1 MKSNI
6 KTYRYL
12 ANIFVAHYDAYKSD
26 KITHEFLMYS
36 LYTKLTFSDNMHK
49 NLNMILELFNLLGE
63 KVMKNLLVQLS
74 MDDCNILII
83 KHKQLFDK

>member
-1 MKSNI
+1 MKTNI

-12 ANIFVAHYDAYKSD
+12 ANIFVSHYESYKDD

-49 NLNMILELFNLLGE
+49 NLNMILELFNLLGD

-74 MDDCNILII
+74 LDDSNILII
-83 KHKQLFDK
+83 KHKKTFDK